1 MSRPA
6 TVESVERRSL
16 IDSHDYPIEVV
27 SSGEKTGWL
36 TATADGL
43 PELAFASPPEFG
55 GPEHIWS
62 PEHLFVASVASCLMT
77 TFRAIAA
84 RSGVEVLDYSDEAV
98 GHLTRGEDGL
108 YSIESITLRPTIV
121 ISEGSKLDRAER
133 LIEKA
138 EKACL
143 ISRSISSEV
152 ELDAKILQ
160 AHQVGT

>member
-1 MSRPA
+1 M
-6 TVESVERRSL
+6 
-16 IDSHDYPIEVV
+16 IDSHEYPVEVI

-36 TATADGL
+36 TATGDGL

-55 GPEHIWS
+55 GPEHVWS

-77 TFRAIAA
+77 TFRAISA
-84 RSGVEVLDYSDEAV
+84 RSGVDVLDYSDDAAGRLV
-98 GHLTRGEDGL
+98 RGDDGL

-121 ISEGSKLDRAER
+121 ISEDSRPDRAER

-138 EKACL
+138 ERACL
-143 ISRSISSEV
+143 ISRSINSEV
-152 ELDAKILQ
+152 KLEARILQ

>member
-1 MSRPA
+1 M
-6 TVESVERRSL
+6 
-16 IDSHDYPIEVV
+16 IDSHDYQVEIV

-36 TATADGL
+36 TATIDGL

-55 GPEHIWS
+55 GPEHVWS

-98 GHLTRGEDGL
+98 GHLVRGEDGL
-108 YSIESITLRPTIV
+108 YRIDSVTLRPTIV
-121 ISEGSKLDRAER
+121 ISEDSKLDRAER

-138 EKACL
+138 EKTCL

-152 ELDAKILQ
+152 ELEPKILQ
-160 AHQVGT
+160 THHVGT